1 MASDPPKDP
10 QPEAGEAA
18 PVEAVEVAPV
28 ATAPVERVDV
38 APVATAP
45 VEPVE
50 IAPAE
55 PAVEPAPPVL
65 PAEPVSPAKE
75 WAAAVALTIVL
86 GLIAFEFLSYLRNVG
101 N

>member
-10 QPEAGEAA
+10 QPEAVEAAPAAAVEAA
-18 PVEAVEVAPV
+18 PVEAAP
-28 ATAPVERVDV
+28 PMDG
-38 APVATAP
+38 
-45 VEPVE
+45 
-50 IAPAE
+50 E
-55 PAVEPAPPVL
+55 PARPVV

-86 GLIAFEFLSYLRNVG
+86 GLIAFEFLAYLRNVS